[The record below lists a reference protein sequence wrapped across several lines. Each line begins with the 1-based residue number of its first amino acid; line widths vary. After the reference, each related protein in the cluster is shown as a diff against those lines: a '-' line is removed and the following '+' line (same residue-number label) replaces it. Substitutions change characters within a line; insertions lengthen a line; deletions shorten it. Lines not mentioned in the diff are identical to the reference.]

1 MPLLGPLLL
10 LGRRV
15 RVLRP
20 LAVGPLALRSLALG
34 FLAFGALTGGPLAF
48 APLAPPPA
56 ALAQRPPAWAP
67 RRSAWPVALPP
78 TATVRLKQGGSLSGR
93 LVRFTPTAITLAAA
107 SQSQA
112 VALGQVGRIDFV
124 EPRDLWVSLPD
135 GRRQIARPL
144 RGMTVPLTGMSS
156 AAVRVIGARDTA
168 IVDLSGVL
176 SEAQFARLSAN
187 PKVVPVLTRMEVVKG
202 DRLALWVRSYGV
214 E

>member
-1 MPLLGPLLL
+1 MPHLGPLLL
-10 LGRRV
+10 LGRRD

-20 LAVGPLALRSLALG
+20 LAVGALAGG
-34 FLAFGALTGGPLAF
+34 FLAFS
-48 APLAPPPA
+48 PLAPPPA

-93 LVRFTPTAITLAAA
+93 LVRFSPAALTLAAA
-107 SQSQA
+107 SQSES
-112 VALGQVGRIDFV
+112 VPLGQVTRVDFV
-124 EPRDLWVSLPD
+124 EPQDLWVSLPD
-135 GRRQIARPL
+135 GRRRIARPL
-144 RGMTVPLTGMSS
+144 RGMTVPLPGMFSS
-156 AAVRVIGARDTA
+156 AVKVIGARDTA
-168 IVDLSGVL
+168 LVDLSGVL
-176 SEAQFARLSAN
+176 SEAQFARLTAN

>member
-1 MPLLGPLLL
+1 LTIATLSADRATPSLGPLLL
-10 LGRRV
+10 LGSV
-15 RVLRP
+15 ARVLGA
-20 LAVGPLALRSLALG
+20 LAVGPLVV
-34 FLAFGALTGGPLAF
+34 

-56 ALAQRPPAWAP
+56 ALAQRSPALAP

-93 LVRFTPTAITLAAA
+93 LVRFSPTALTLAAA
-107 SQSQA
+107 SQSQE
-112 VALGQVGRIDFV
+112 VALAQVGRIDFA

-144 RGMTVPLTGMSS
+144 RGMPVPLGGMPS
-156 AAVRVIGARDTA
+156 AAVTVIGARDTA

-176 SEAQFARLSAN
+176 SEAKFARLTAN
-187 PKVVPVLTRMEVVKG
+187 PKLVPVLIRMEMVG
-202 DRLALWVRSYGV
+202 GARLALWVRSYGV

>member
-1 MPLLGPLLL
+1 M
-10 LGRRV
+10 
-15 RVLRP
+15 
-20 LAVGPLALRSLALG
+20 ALG
-34 FLAFGALTGGPLAF
+34 FLAFGALAF
-48 APLAPPPA
+48 APLAPLPA
-56 ALAQRPPAWAP
+56 ALAQHPPALAP

-93 LVRFTPTAITLAAA
+93 LVRFSPTALTLAAA
-107 SQSQA
+107 SQSQS

-135 GRRQIARPL
+135 GRRQIARPH
-144 RGMTVPLTGMSS
+144 RGMTVPLPAMSS

-176 SEAQFARLSAN
+176 SEAQFARLTAN

-202 DRLALWVRSYGV
+202 ERLALWVRSYGV